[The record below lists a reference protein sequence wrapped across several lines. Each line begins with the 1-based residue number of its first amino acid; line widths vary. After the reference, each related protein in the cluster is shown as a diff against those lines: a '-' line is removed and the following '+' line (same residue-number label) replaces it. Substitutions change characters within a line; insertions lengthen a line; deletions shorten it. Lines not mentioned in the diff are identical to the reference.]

1 METRKVIKEEAVTVT
16 RVVVEVYTTFYRIH
30 IPEWIEITDIMVK
43 DFKKLGGA
51 IVCRDYAD
59 KLCLISID
67 KLFIMSVAKKWHVP
81 MMEVYDRVRVEYNY
95 K

>member
-1 METRKVIKEEAVTVT
+1 METRRVIKEETVTVT
-16 RVVVEVYTTFYRIH
+16 REVVEVYTTFYKIY
-30 IPEWIEITDIMVK
+30 IPEEIEITDAIIK

-59 KLCLISID
+59 KLCLISAD